1 MNCSGE
7 GLLKI
12 KVVHACFDTVIAD
25 RGFESESESE
35 IIFTKP
41 MPCHSQDINECDT
54 TNGRC
59 EHSCTNTIG
68 SFICSCDTGYQLD
81 GNGLSCS
88 GEGLRI
94 DKLYSHDGMSQVCY
108 FC

>member
-1 MNCSGE
+1 
-7 GLLKI
+7 
-12 KVVHACFDTVIAD
+12 
-25 RGFESESESE
+25 
-35 IIFTKP
+35 

-88 GEGLRI
+88 GESLLKMKVVYACFDTVIADR
-94 DKLYSHDGMSQVCY
+94 DFDS
-108 FC
+108 

>member
-1 MNCSGE
+1 M
-7 GLLKI
+7 
-12 KVVHACFDTVIAD
+12 HACFDTVIAD

-81 GNGLSCS
+81 GNGLSCN
-88 GEGLRI
+88 GEGLLKMKVVYACFHTVI
-94 DKLYSHDGMSQVCY
+94 ADGGFDS
-108 FC
+108 

>member
-1 MNCSGE
+1 M
-7 GLLKI
+7 
-12 KVVHACFDTVIAD
+12 HACFDTVIAD

-88 GEGLRI
+88 GESLLKMKVVHACFDTVI
-94 DKLYSHDGMSQVCY
+94 ADGDFDS
-108 FC
+108 